1 MAPIASMRA
10 RARRRLRLAGEGVPA
25 CATLYR
31 VEHLRIFRALNAEH
45 VRYLVVG
52 GLAVVVHGHPR
63 FTADIDLVVALD
75 PENARRVV
83 DVLGREGFRPRAP
96 VPLSAFADAA
106 ERARWVEEKGL
117 IALSLWNPSVPL
129 AEVDLFVKEP
139 FAFDDHYG
147 RAHEVSIGGERV
159 RVIAREDLIAMK
171 RAAGRPKDLDDVRV
185 LESLY
190 DGTPS

>member
-1 MAPIASMRA
+1 M
-10 RARRRLRLAGEGVPA
+10 
-25 CATLYR
+25 
-31 VEHLRIFRALNAEH
+31 EHLRIFRALNAEH

-147 RAHEVSIGGERV
+147 RAPEVSIGGERV

-190 DGTPS
+190 DRTPS